1 MSAKIALLYEH
12 PAWFTP
18 LVAALER
25 RGVEVVHLDATQL
38 RFDPSVVEPYALVVN
53 RMSPSA
59 GTRGNADALFA
70 SLHYLEH
77 LERTGVPVLNGVQ
90 AFRSELSK
98 VTQLGIFE
106 DLGVRYPRTRV
117 VNHTD
122 QLAAAA
128 ADLRFPV
135 VVKPNIGGSGAGIV
149 EFADRQALA
158 DSGSGLELGLD
169 GTSLVQERL
178 TARGDRIVR
187 VEVLGDRVLY
197 AIELDLTPGSF
208 NLCPADYCLPEGAAG
223 QLGEGPVRAVEPS
236 PEVARRAVEI
246 IAASGAEIGGVEYL
260 IDDHDGEAYFYDVN
274 ALSNFVADA
283 PRILGFDPHEDL
295 ADHIVARATGRDR
308 VVAVR

>member
-1 MSAKIALLYEH
+1 MSAKVALLYEH
-12 PAWFTP
+12 PSWFTA
-18 LVAALER
+18 LIGALER
-25 RGVEVVHLDATQL
+25 RSIEVIHLDATRL
-38 RFDPSVVEPYALVVN
+38 RFDPADSVPYDLVVN

-59 GTRGNADALFA
+59 GTRGNEHALLS

-77 LERTGVPVLNGVQ
+77 LERTGVPVLNGVH

-98 VTQLGIFE
+98 VAQLGTFE

-122 QLAAAA
+122 QLRAAATG
-128 ADLRFPV
+128 LRFPI

-149 EFADRQALA
+149 GFEDLEALTVAADGV
-158 DSGSGLELGLD
+158 DLGID
-169 GTSLVQERL
+169 DTALVQERL
-178 TARGDRIVR
+178 PARGDRIVR

-208 NLCPADYCLPEGAAG
+208 NLCPADYCLPGTAGAG
-223 QLGEGPVRAVEPS
+223 NDEGPVRAVEVPPS
-236 PEVARRAVEI
+236 LAHRAVEI
-246 IAASGAEIGGVEYL
+246 VAASGAEIGGVEYL
-260 IDDHDGEAYFYDVN
+260 VDDRDGEAYFYDVN

-295 ADHIVARATGRDR
+295 ADYIVARAVGQRLP
-308 VVAVR
+308 VASR